1 MTSSGRNGNS
11 NLGPIKAYGAFF
23 LTQKDHYPKGPLCTA
38 QEMHKLIRRL
48 GHEMKVWLDP
58 RREKFTKDSEEERNP
73 RILLFYVAV
82 AILII
87 VMILFTIFLL

>member
-1 MTSSGRNGNS
+1 
-11 NLGPIKAYGAFF
+11 
-23 LTQKDHYPKGPLCTA
+23 
-38 QEMHKLIRRL
+38 MHKLIRRL

-82 AILII
+82 ANLII
-87 VMILFTIFLL
+87 VAILFTIFLL